1 MPFGDPRGGLYSAV
15 RMFRWATIAGPVMG
29 VVNVTPDSFSDGGR
43 FVAPASAVAHACE
56 LATQGAAVLDVGG
69 ESTRPGAEP
78 VDADT
83 EIGRVLPVISALAE
97 RVDVPISVDTTKA
110 AVAEAA
116 LRAGATIVNDVS
128 AGTADPDMLG
138 VVAAAGAGYVAMHM
152 RGEPRTMQVDPHY
165 DDVVGEVAAVLVER
179 LDAARAAGIADD
191 ALMADP
197 GIGFGKTIDHNLELL
212 ASLPELIAAVGVP
225 VLVGT
230 SRKAFL
236 GRIVDEPDPAARDD
250 ATLATV
256 VWALERGAA
265 MVRVHDV
272 RGAVQAAAVLG
283 AMARASVAR
292 RGMVETR

>member
-1 MPFGDPRGGLYSAV
+1 
-15 RMFRWATIAGPVMG
+15 MFRWATIAGPVMG

-43 FVAPASAVAHACE
+43 FDAPDAAVAHARE
-56 LATQGAAVLDVGG
+56 LAAAGAAVLDIGG
-69 ESTRPGAEP
+69 ESTRPGASP
-78 VDADT
+78 VDAAV
-83 EIGRVLPVISALAE
+83 EIGRVVPVIDALADT
-97 RVDVPISVDTTKA
+97 VAVPISIDTTKA
-110 AVAEAA
+110 AVADAA

-128 AGTADPDMLG
+128 AGTADPGMHG
-138 VVAAAGAGYVAMHM
+138 VVAASGAGYVAMHM
-152 RGEPRTMQVDPHY
+152 QGEPRTMQANPHY
-165 DDVVGEVAAVLVER
+165 DDVVSDVAAFLAAR

-197 GIGFGKTIDHNLELL
+197 GIGFGKTVEHNLELL

-236 GRIVDEPDPAARDD
+236 GRIIDESDPEARDD

-272 RGAVQAAAVLG
+272 RAAVQAAAVLG
-283 AMARASVAR
+283 ALARASVAR
-292 RGMVETR
+292 REMVETR

>member
-1 MPFGDPRGGLYSAV
+1 
-15 RMFRWATIAGPVMG
+15 MFRWATISGPVMG

-43 FVAPASAVAHACE
+43 FVAPDAAIAHGLD
-56 LATQGAAVLDVGG
+56 LAAAGAAVLDIGG
-69 ESTRPGAEP
+69 ESTRPGAAP
-78 VDADT
+78 VDVAT
-83 EIGRVLPVISALAE
+83 ETARVLPVVEGLVAATS
-97 RVDVPISVDTTKA
+97 VPVSVDTTKA

-116 LRAGATIVNDVS
+116 LGAGATIVNDVS
-128 AGTADPDMLG
+128 AGRADPDLLG
-138 VVAAAGAGYVAMHM
+138 VVARAGAGYVAMHM
-152 RGEPRTMQVDPHY
+152 QGEPRTMQRGPHY
-165 DDVVGEVAAVLVER
+165 DDVVREVTAFLRER

-191 ALMADP
+191 ALTADP

-212 ASLPELIAAVGVP
+212 ASLPELIAGVGVP

-230 SRKAFL
+230 SRKSFL
-236 GRIVDEPDPAARDD
+236 GRIVDEDDPAARDD

-256 VWALERGAA
+256 VWCLERGAS

-292 RGMVETR
+292 REMVETR

>member
-1 MPFGDPRGGLYSAV
+1 VQGL
-15 RMFRWATIAGPVMG
+15 MFRWATIAGPVMG

-43 FVAPASAVAHACE
+43 FDAPEAAVEHALS
-56 LATQGAAVLDVGG
+56 LAAAGAAVLDIGG

-78 VDADT
+78 VDAAT
-83 EIGRVLPVISALAE
+83 EIDRVRPVIAALADT
-97 RVDVPISVDTTKA
+97 VDVPISIDTTKA

-116 LRAGATIVNDVS
+116 LGAGATIVNDVS

-138 VVAAAGAGYVAMHM
+138 VVAASGAGYVAMHM
-152 RGEPRTMQVDPHY
+152 QGEPRTMQADPRY
-165 DDVVGEVAAVLVER
+165 DDVVREVAAFLVGR
-179 LDAARAAGIADD
+179 LGSARAAGIADD

-197 GIGFGKTIDHNLELL
+197 GIGFGKTLEHNLELL

-272 RGAVQAAAVLG
+272 RAAVQAAAVLG
-283 AMARASVAR
+283 AMARASMAR
-292 RGMVETR
+292 REMVETR

>member
-1 MPFGDPRGGLYSAV
+1 
-15 RMFRWATIAGPVMG
+15 MFRWATISGPVMG

-43 FVAPASAVAHACE
+43 FVAPQAAIAHG
-56 LATQGAAVLDVGG
+56 LALAEAGAAVLDIGG

-78 VDADT
+78 VDAAT
-83 EIGRVLPVISALAE
+83 EIARVLPVIEGLVAAT
-97 RVDVPISVDTTKA
+97 VVPVSVDTTKA
-110 AVAEAA
+110 LVAEAA
-116 LRAGATIVNDVS
+116 LEAGATIVNDVS
-128 AGTADPDMLG
+128 AGRADPDLLG
-138 VVAAAGAGYVAMHM
+138 VVAQAEAGYVAMHM
-152 RGEPRTMQVDPHY
+152 QGEPRTMQHDPRY
-165 DDVVGEVAAVLVER
+165 DDVVREVTAFLRER

-212 ASLPELIAAVGVP
+212 ASLPELIAGVGVP

-230 SRKAFL
+230 SRKSFL
-236 GRIVDEPDPAARDD
+236 GRIVDEDDPAARDD

-256 VWALERGAA
+256 VWCLERGAS

-292 RGMVETR
+292 REMVETR

>member
-1 MPFGDPRGGLYSAV
+1 
-15 RMFRWATIAGPVMG
+15 MFRWATIAGPVMG

-43 FVAPASAVAHACE
+43 FVAPADAVAHARR
-56 LATQGAAVLDVGG
+56 LARAGAAVLDVGG

-83 EIGRVLPVISALAE
+83 EIARVVPAIEALAGT
-97 RVDVPISVDTTKA
+97 VDVPISIDTTKA
-110 AVAEAA
+110 AVAAAA
-116 LRAGATIVNDVS
+116 LAAGATIVNDVS
-128 AGTADPDMLG
+128 AGTSDPDMLG
-138 VVAAAGAGYVAMHM
+138 VVASADAGYVAMHM
-152 RGEPRTMQVDPHY
+152 QGDPRTMQIDPHY
-165 DDVVGEVAAVLVER
+165 DDVVREVADFLVER
-179 LDAARAAGIADD
+179 VHVARAAGIADD

-197 GIGFGKTIDHNLELL
+197 GIGFGKTVQHNLELL

-230 SRKAFL
+230 SRKGFL

-292 RGMVETR
+292 REMVETR

>member
-1 MPFGDPRGGLYSAV
+1 
-15 RMFRWATIAGPVMG
+15 MG
-29 VVNVTPDSFSDGGR
+29 VLNVTPDSFSDGGR
-43 FVAPASAVAHACE
+43 FDAPDTAVAHGLE
-56 LATQGAAVLDVGG
+56 LAAAGAAVLDIGG
-69 ESTRPGAEP
+69 ESTRPGATP
-78 VDADT
+78 VDAVT
-83 EIGRVLPVISALAE
+83 EIGRVRPVIEALAAA
-97 RVDVPISVDTTKA
+97 VDVPISIDTTKA

-116 LRAGATIVNDVS
+116 LEVGAAVVNDVS
-128 AGTADPDMLG
+128 AGRGDPRMLD
-138 VVAAAGAGYVAMHM
+138 VVAAAGAGFVAMHM
-152 RGEPRTMQVDPHY
+152 QGEPRTMQVDPHY
-165 DDVVGEVAAVLVER
+165 DDVVREVGAFLVER

-197 GIGFGKTIDHNLELL
+197 GIGFGKTTDHNLALL

-230 SRKAFL
+230 SRKTFL
-236 GRIVDEPDPAARDD
+236 GRITDEADPAARDA
-250 ATLATV
+250 ATLATA

-292 RGMVETR
+292 RETVETR

>member
-1 MPFGDPRGGLYSAV
+1 
-15 RMFRWATIAGPVMG
+15 MFRWATIAGPVMG

-43 FVAPASAVAHACE
+43 FDTPDAAVAHAHE
-56 LATQGAAVLDVGG
+56 LATAGAAVLDIGG

-78 VDADT
+78 VDAST
-83 EIGRVLPVISALAE
+83 EIERVVPVIAALAGT
-97 RVDVPISVDTTKA
+97 VDVPISVDTTKA
-110 AVAEAA
+110 AVATTA
-116 LRAGATIVNDVS
+116 LAAGATIVNDVS
-128 AGTADPDMLG
+128 AGTADRDMLD

-152 RGEPRTMQVDPHY
+152 QGEPRTMQARPHY
-165 DDVVGEVAAVLVER
+165 DDVVGEVAAFLVDR
-179 LDAARAAGIADD
+179 LDAARAAGVRDD

-197 GIGFGKTIDHNLELL
+197 GIGFGKTLEHNLALL

-225 VLVGT
+225 VLIGT

-236 GRIVDEPDPAARDD
+236 GRIVDEADPSARDD

-272 RGAVQAAAVLG
+272 RAAVQAAAVLG

-292 RGMVETR
+292 REMVETR

>member
-1 MPFGDPRGGLYSAV
+1 
-15 RMFRWATIAGPVMG
+15 MFRWATIAGPVMG

-56 LATQGAAVLDVGG
+56 LAAAGAAVLDVGG

-83 EIGRVLPVISALAE
+83 EIARVLPVVSEVAE
-97 RVDVPISVDTTKA
+97 RVDVPISIDTTKA
-110 AVAEAA
+110 AVADAA

-138 VVAAAGAGYVAMHM
+138 VVATADAGYVAMHM

-165 DDVVGEVAAVLVER
+165 DDVVGEVAGFLVER
-179 LDAARAAGIADD
+179 LDVARAAGIADD

-230 SRKAFL
+230 SRKTFL

>member
-1 MPFGDPRGGLYSAV
+1 
-15 RMFRWATIAGPVMG
+15 MFRWATIAGPVMG

-43 FVAPASAVAHACE
+43 FVTPEAAVTHARE
-56 LATQGAAVLDVGG
+56 LADAGAAVLDIGG

-78 VDADT
+78 VDVAT
-83 EIGRVLPVISALAE
+83 EIGRVVPVIAELAGT
-97 RVDVPISVDTTKA
+97 VDVPISIDTTKA
-110 AVAEAA
+110 AVAGAA
-116 LRAGATIVNDVS
+116 LEAGAAIVNDVS
-128 AGTADPDMLG
+128 AGTADADMLG
-138 VVAAAGAGYVAMHM
+138 VVAASGAGFVAMHM
-152 RGEPRTMQVDPHY
+152 QGEPRTMQANPHY
-165 DDVVGEVAAVLVER
+165 DDVVGEVAAFLVER
-179 LDAARAAGIADD
+179 LDAARAAGVADD

-225 VLVGT
+225 VLIGT

-236 GRIVDEPDPAARDD
+236 GRIVDEADPAARDD

-272 RGAVQAAAVLG
+272 RAAVQAAAVLG

-292 RGMVETR
+292 REMVETR

>member
-1 MPFGDPRGGLYSAV
+1 
-15 RMFRWATIAGPVMG
+15 MFRWATISGPVMG

-43 FVAPASAVAHACE
+43 FVAPAAAIAHGRD
-56 LATQGAAVLDVGG
+56 LAEAGAAVLDVGG
-69 ESTRPGAEP
+69 ESTRPGAAP
-78 VDADT
+78 VDAAT
-83 EIGRVLPVISALAE
+83 EIDRVRPVIEGLVAVTA
-97 RVDVPISVDTTKA
+97 VPVSIDTTKA

-116 LRAGATIVNDVS
+116 IAAGATIVNDVS
-128 AGTADPDMLG
+128 AGRADPDLLG
-138 VVAAAGAGYVAMHM
+138 VVARTGAGYVAMHM
-152 RGEPRTMQVDPHY
+152 QGEPRTMQRDPSY
-165 DDVVGEVAAVLVER
+165 DDVVREVVAFLRER

-197 GIGFGKTIDHNLELL
+197 GIGFGKTMDHNLELL
-212 ASLPELIAAVGVP
+212 ASLPELIAGVGVP

-230 SRKAFL
+230 SRKSFL
-236 GRIVDEPDPAARDD
+236 GRIIDEDDPAARDD

-256 VWALERGAA
+256 VWCLERGAA

-292 RGMVETR
+292 REMVVETR

>member
-1 MPFGDPRGGLYSAV
+1 
-15 RMFRWATIAGPVMG
+15 MFRWATIAGPVMG

-43 FVAPASAVAHACE
+43 FVAPDAAVDHARE
-56 LATQGAAVLDVGG
+56 LATAGAAVLDIGG

-78 VDADT
+78 VDATT
-83 EIGRVLPVISALAE
+83 EIDRVAPVIAALAGT
-97 RVDVPISVDTTKA
+97 VDVPISIDTTKA
-110 AVAEAA
+110 EVADAA

-128 AGTADPDMLG
+128 AGIADPDMLG
-138 VVAAAGAGYVAMHM
+138 VVSAAGAGYVAMHM
-152 RGEPRTMQVDPHY
+152 QGEPRTMQTAPHY
-165 DDVVGEVAAVLVER
+165 DDVVGEVAEFLVGR
-179 LDAARAAGIADD
+179 LDAARGAGVADD

-197 GIGFGKTIDHNLELL
+197 GIGFGKTTEHNLELL

-230 SRKAFL
+230 SRKSFL

-256 VWALERGAA
+256 VWALERGAT

>member
-1 MPFGDPRGGLYSAV
+1 V
-15 RMFRWATIAGPVMG
+15 
-29 VVNVTPDSFSDGGR
+29 
-43 FVAPASAVAHACE
+43 
-56 LATQGAAVLDVGG
+56 
-69 ESTRPGAEP
+69 
-78 VDADT
+78 
-83 EIGRVLPVISALAE
+83 AE
-97 RVDVPISVDTTKA
+97 RVEVPISVDTTKA
-110 AVAEAA
+110 AVADAA
-116 LRAGATIVNDVS
+116 LTAGATIVNDVS

-138 VVAAAGAGYVAMHM
+138 VVAARGAGYVAMHM
-152 RGEPRTMQVDPHY
+152 QGEPRTMQVDPHY
-165 DDVVGEVAAVLVER
+165 DDVVGEVAGFLVER

>member
-1 MPFGDPRGGLYSAV
+1 
-15 RMFRWATIAGPVMG
+15 MFRWATIAGPVMG

-43 FVAPASAVAHACE
+43 FDTPDAAVAHAHE
-56 LATQGAAVLDVGG
+56 LATAGAAVLDIGG

-78 VDADT
+78 IDAT
-83 EIGRVLPVISALAE
+83 AEIERVVPVIAAVAGT
-97 RVDVPISVDTTKA
+97 VDVPISVDTTKA
-110 AVAEAA
+110 AVAAAA
-116 LRAGATIVNDVS
+116 LSAGATIVNDVS
-128 AGTADPDMLG
+128 AGTADRDMLD
-138 VVAAAGAGYVAMHM
+138 VVAGAGAGYVAMHM
-152 RGEPRTMQVDPHY
+152 QGEPRTMQTDPHY
-165 DDVVGEVAAVLVER
+165 DDVVGEVAAFLVDRVE
-179 LDAARAAGIADD
+179 AARTAGVRDD

-197 GIGFGKTIDHNLELL
+197 GIGFGKTLEHNLALL

-225 VLVGT
+225 VLIGT

-236 GRIVDEPDPAARDD
+236 GRLVDEADPAARDD

-272 RGAVQAAAVLG
+272 RAAVQAAAVLG

-292 RGMVETR
+292 REMVETR